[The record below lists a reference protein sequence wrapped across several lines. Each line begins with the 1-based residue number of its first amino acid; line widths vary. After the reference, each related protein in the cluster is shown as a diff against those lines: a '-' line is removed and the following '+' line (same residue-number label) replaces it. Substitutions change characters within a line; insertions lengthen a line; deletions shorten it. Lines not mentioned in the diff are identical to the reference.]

1 MSKPKAF
8 GIGHLLTCGVICG
21 ALLSPVLASADDQY
35 WQLAMKDAELRDVV
49 QEMSSVL
56 GTTVVLDP
64 RVQGRVTVISEQA
77 LDREGV
83 RRLFYSV
90 LDAHGFSIIDQ
101 GDRLLILP
109 AADAKARPTH
119 SPGSQAPAE
128 AFVTQVIELNASVAA
143 DLAGLLRP
151 LVSSNGYVGP
161 SASANALI
169 ITDTA
174 ANTQRIAD
182 IVRQL
187 DAGTRYGHSRVE
199 LKHGLA
205 SDIAKVIEQSLDKKT
220 TGASSQVIAD
230 LSSNRLVILGSDAV
244 RKRLSALARSL
255 DTPANAQQENSRVL
269 RLRHS
274 DAKQLA
280 EVLAAVGQ
288 GMKQETAL
296 AGATQKASSREV
308 MVAADE
314 SQNALV
320 IMADPAQVRTLEN
333 IVRQLDQPRS
343 QVLINAAI
351 VEISGDIVE
360 TLGVQ
365 WGVNTGGSQGG
376 ITFPGTGI
384 QIGAMASSDIK
395 MPEGAV
401 LQVGGDR
408 FNALISALA
417 SDTNNNVL
425 STPSLLTLD
434 NQEAE
439 ILVGQNVPFKTG
451 SYSGAGNSSEG
462 PFTTVSRQDIGISL
476 KIKPHINEGSSLRL
490 EVAQENSEIAPS
502 LQGVDS
508 TDLITNK
515 RALKSTILAE
525 DGEIIVIG
533 GLIKDSVRTQVSGV
547 PLLRSIPYLG
557 ALFRWNKDTHTKTNL
572 MVFLRPTIVRSR
584 HDSREISEKRY
595 NALRNLSKP
604 ASKDGNSLLLPG
616 DPHQLFEGSLQD
628 PAAVDLRAP
637 EAGRP

>member
-1 MSKPKAF
+1 MFTA
-8 GIGHLLTCGVICG
+8 
-21 ALLSPVLASADDQY
+21 ALFPYDVLAEDQY

-56 GTTVVLDP
+56 GATVVLDP
-64 RVQGRVTVISEQA
+64 RVQGRITVISEEA
-77 LDREGV
+77 LDRDGV
-83 RRLFYSV
+83 RQLFYSV
-90 LDAHGFSIIDQ
+90 LDAHGFAIVDQ
-101 GDRLLILP
+101 GDRLLIIP
-109 AADAKARPTH
+109 AAEAKARA
-119 SPGSQAPAE
+119 GNAQGADQ

-151 LVSSNGYVGP
+151 LVSTHGYVGP

-174 ANTQRIAD
+174 SNTRRIAD
-182 IVRQL
+182 LVRQL
-187 DAGTRYGHSRVE
+187 DGGTRHDYSVVE
-199 LKHGLA
+199 LQRAQA
-205 SDIAKVIEQSLDKKT
+205 SDVAKVMQQSLDKKNI
-220 TGASSQVIAD
+220 GPASQVIAD
-230 LSSNRLVILGSDAV
+230 ASANRLVILGNKKV
-244 RKRLSALARSL
+244 RERLSQLARSL
-255 DTPANAQQENSRVL
+255 DTVPTQQSDNSRVV

-280 EVLAAVGQ
+280 EVLETVAQ
-288 GMKQETAL
+288 GMQQETSL
-296 AGATQKASSREV
+296 GNATQKATAREV

-320 IMADPAQVRTLEN
+320 IMADPAKVRSLES

-343 QVLINAAI
+343 QVLIHAAI
-351 VEISGDIVE
+351 VEISGDIVD

-365 WGVNTGGSQGG
+365 WGVNRGNAQGG
-376 ITFPGTGI
+376 ITFPGTTI
-384 QIGAMASSDIK
+384 QIGALADPTTK
-395 MPEGAV
+395 LPEGAV
-401 LQVGGDR
+401 LQLGNDR

-451 SYSGAGNSSEG
+451 SYTGSGESSQN
-462 PFTTVSRQDIGISL
+462 PFTTVTRQDIGISL
-476 KIKPHINEGSSLRL
+476 KIKPHINDGSSLRL
-490 EVAQENSEIAPS
+490 EVEQENSEIAPS
-502 LQGVDS
+502 LMGVDS

-572 MVFLRPTIVRSR
+572 MVFLRPTIVRSKNDLR
-584 HDSREISEKRY
+584 DISEDRY

-604 ASKDGNSLLLPG
+604 ASKDSNSLLLPS
-616 DPHQLFEGSLQD
+616 DPHQMFDSSLQAPD
-628 PAAVDLRAP
+628 TVDLRQPKA
-637 EAGRP
+637 ARP

>member
-1 MSKPKAF
+1 MTLSRVCCISALM
-8 GIGHLLTCGVICG
+8 IGAMVFQRP
-21 ALLSPVLASADDQY
+21 ALADNQF
-35 WQLAMKDAELRDVV
+35 WRLAMKDAELRDVV
-49 QEMSSVL
+49 QEMSLAL
-56 GTTVVLDP
+56 GETVVLDP
-64 RVQGRVTVISEQA
+64 RVQGRITVISDQD

-101 GDRLLILP
+101 GDRLLIIP
-109 AADAKARPTH
+109 AAEAKARASDPKAK
-119 SPGSQAPAE
+119 PAPAQG
-128 AFVTQVIELNASVAA
+128 FVTQVMELNASTAA
-143 DLAGLLRP
+143 DLASLLRP

-174 ANTQRIAD
+174 ANTARIAD

-187 DAGTRYGHSRVE
+187 DAGTRYGHSVVE
-199 LKHGLA
+199 LKHGVA
-205 SDIAKVIEQSLDKKT
+205 GDIAKVMEQSLDKKSD
-220 TGASSQVIAD
+220 GAKSQVIAD
-230 LSSNRLVILGSDAV
+230 ASANRLIILGRDTV
-244 RKRLSALARSL
+244 RKRLLTLARAL
-255 DTPANAQQENSRVL
+255 DTPANAQQENARVI

-280 EVLAAVGQ
+280 EVLEAVGQ
-288 GMKQETAL
+288 GIKQETAL
-296 AGATQKASSREV
+296 AGAAQKASNREV
-308 MVAADE
+308 KVAADE

-320 IMADPAQVRTLEN
+320 IMADPVQVRTLER
-333 IVRQLDQPRS
+333 IVQQLDQPRS
-343 QVLINAAI
+343 QVLIHAAI
-351 VEISGDIVE
+351 VEISGDIIE

-365 WGVNTGGSQGG
+365 WGVNTGSAQGG
-376 ITFPGTGI
+376 INFPGTNV
-384 QIGAMASSDIK
+384 QIGGLSSGDAK
-395 MPEGAV
+395 LPEGAV
-401 LQVGGDR
+401 LQLGGDR

-439 ILVGQNVPFKTG
+439 ILVGQNVPFETG
-451 SYSGAGNSSEG
+451 SYTGTGEG
-462 PFTTVSRQDIGISL
+462 SQNPFTTVTRQDIGISL
-476 KIKPHINEGSSLRL
+476 KIKPHINDGTSLRL
-490 EVAQENSEIAPS
+490 EVEQENSELAPS

-557 ALFRWNKDTHTKTNL
+557 ALFRWNKDSHTKTNL
-572 MVFLRPTIVRSR
+572 MIFLRPTIVRSK
-584 HDSREISEKRY
+584 HDLREISDERY
-595 NALRNLSKP
+595 NALRSLGQPGLKG
-604 ASKDGNSLLLPG
+604 GNSLLLPS
-616 DPHQLFEGSLQD
+616 DPDHLFGTQPQAPD
-628 PAAVDLRAP
+628 TVDLRQPDAP
-637 EAGRP
+637 QR